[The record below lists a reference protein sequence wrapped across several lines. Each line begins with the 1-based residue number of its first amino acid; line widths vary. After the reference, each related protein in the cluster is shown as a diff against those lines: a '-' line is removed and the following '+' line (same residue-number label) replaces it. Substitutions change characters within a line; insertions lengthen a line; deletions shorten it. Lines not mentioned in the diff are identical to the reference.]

1 MSSLFSSVFVNFEF
15 FVSGRWSHY
24 VVRNPITPFLTMD
37 IPRLF
42 FWAILCRVNE
52 ACSLQNTEG
61 FLSNPWVLKESL
73 RYFPVLNFFQKAL
86 PPFLLQLHK
95 SCGIKKTNSQKGME
109 MAPGLHPN
117 VWRGHEKVSNDQ
129 FWYENISVLCLADVW
144 VSHGVGDGS
153 RTPPRSMEQVWIKF
167 QITNFTMPNNVSS
180 MIYALKSVPSLA
192 DVGFPM
198 GTGMARELHPD
209 VRRGSWKSFKW
220 QTNNVSSVKY
230 ALKSVPSLANVGV
243 CPLELQPDACRGQEK
258 HSNH

>member
-61 FLSNPWVLKESL
+61 FSSNPWVLKESL

-109 MAPGLHPN
+109 MAPGLHPD

-129 FWYENISVLCLADVW
+129 FWYENISVLCLAGVW

-153 RTPPRSMEQVWIKF
+153 RTPPRSMERVWIKF

-180 MIYALKSVPSLA
+180 DICSKISPSLLML
-192 DVGFPM
+192 GFTM
-198 GTGMARELHPD
+198 GLGMAPELHPE
-209 VRRGSWKSFKW
+209 VWSRSW
-220 QTNNVSSVKY
+220 
-230 ALKSVPSLANVGV
+230 
-243 CPLELQPDACRGQEK
+243 
-258 HSNH
+258 

>member
-1 MSSLFSSVFVNFEF
+1 MSSLFSSVFCQFRVFCQWQMK
-15 FVSGRWSHY
+15 SLCCSKSH
-24 VVRNPITPFLTMD
+24 NP
-37 IPRLF
+37 LF
-42 FWAILCRVNE
+42 DNGYSQAIFWAILCRVTE

-153 RTPPRSMEQVWIKF
+153 RTPPRSMERVWIKF

-180 MIYALKSVPSLA
+180 MIYGLKSVP
-192 DVGFPM
+192 PCWCW
-198 GTGMARELHPD
+198 
-209 VRRGSWKSFKW
+209 GSPWGQGWPHNST
-220 QTNNVSSVKY
+220 QMY
-230 ALKSVPSLANVGV
+230 GGG
-243 CPLELQPDACRGQEK
+243 LEKVLCD
-258 HSNH
+258 

>member
-109 MAPGLHPN
+109 MAPGLHPD

-129 FWYENISVLCLADVW
+129 FWYENISLLCLADVW
-144 VSHGVGDGS
+144 VSHGVEDGS
-153 RTPPRSMEQVWIKF
+153 RTPPRSMERVWIKF
-167 QITNFTMPNNVSS
+167 QITNFTMPNNVWQTCLQTCLFYDICSKIS
-180 MIYALKSVPSLA
+180 PSLLML
-192 DVGFPM
+192 GFPM
-198 GTGMARELHPD
+198 RTGVAPELHPD
-209 VRRGSWKSFKW
+209 LWRGSGKSFKW
-220 QTNNVSSVKY
+220 LILICLSMS
-230 ALKSVPSLANVGV
+230 
-243 CPLELQPDACRGQEK
+243 PLRNML
-258 HSNH
+258 